1 VSTGTGTG
9 TSSGTGT
16 APPDRAAVVAMLAAF
31 GQRTAEQVPDSLGS
45 LELTWLTA
53 EFEQRYGL
61 ELELSDEQF
70 AAVRTVDDAVA
81 VLRAA
86 VLAGAPAAPGSGGV
100 ARS

>member
-1 VSTGTGTG
+1 ML
-9 TSSGTGT
+9 
-16 APPDRAAVVAMLAAF
+16 PNRAEVVAMLAAF
-31 GQRTAEQVPDSLGS
+31 GQRAAAGVPEALGS

-53 EFEQRYGL
+53 EFEQRYAL

-86 VLAGAPAAPGSGGV
+86 VLAAGAGAGAGAGADRTVGA

>member
-1 VSTGTGTG
+1 MSTGTGTG